1 VSKHYN
7 RNKASWNRNNLVAR
21 RRNDRAARRAP
32 LLFRLGIPSG
42 VKEIIMRQMPIRQR
56 AGVHLAL
63 VLAAL
68 LCAGTTARAQQ
79 ASPAQLARG
88 KYLVEFGGCNDCHTP
103 GYFLGKP
110 DMSRYLSGSDA
121 GLEIPDAGV
130 FVAPNLT
137 PDKQTGLGD
146 WSRDQIVAAL
156 QTGVRPDGR
165 VLSPIMPWPAFAKL
179 TKADA
184 GAIADYLLSLPPGQQ
199 QGAGT
204 IWSERE
210 AANPSHGPAPTG
222 RRRQAR
228 TVVARDRSRRAGIGK
243 GERRVG
249 RGPIVGIS
257 EPQWIPLRAKTSREL
272 VYGPR

>member
-1 VSKHYN
+1 
-7 RNKASWNRNNLVAR
+7 
-21 RRNDRAARRAP
+21 
-32 LLFRLGIPSG
+32 
-42 VKEIIMRQMPIRQR
+42 MPIGQR

-68 LCAGTTARAQQ
+68 LCAGATARAQQ

-110 DMSRYLSGSDA
+110 DMSRYLSGSDV
-121 GLEIPDAGV
+121 GLEIPGAGV
-130 FVAPNLT
+130 FVGPNLT

-156 QTGVRPDGR
+156 QTGLRPDGR

-184 GAIADYLLSLPPGQQ
+184 GAIADYLLSLPPVSSKAPGPFGPSEKPPIPVMALRQPEGSAKLGQ
-199 QGAGT
+199 
-204 IWSERE
+204 
-210 AANPSHGPAPTG
+210 
-222 RRRQAR
+222 
-228 TVVARDRSRRAGIGK
+228 
-243 GERRVG
+243 
-249 RGPIVGIS
+249 
-257 EPQWIPLRAKTSREL
+257 
-272 VYGPR
+272 